1 LTERVEDL
9 EERRENALISSL
21 VTMLVCSLLAFISY
35 ELNGGI
41 HNLGVAA
48 IVYACAVVGVIS
60 LVVFILG
67 LIGRI

>member
-1 LTERVEDL
+1 L
-9 EERRENALISSL
+9 EERRESALIGSL
-21 VTMLVCSLLAFISY
+21 VTILVCSLLGTIAY

-48 IVYACAVVGVIS
+48 IVYGCAIVGVIS
-60 LVVFILG
+60 LVIFILA

>member
-1 LTERVEDL
+1 M
-9 EERRENALISSL
+9 EERRENAFISSL
-21 VTMLVCSLLAFISY
+21 VTILVCSLIGVISY

-48 IVYACAVVGVIS
+48 IVYACAAVGVVS
-60 LVVFILG
+60 LVVFILA